1 MKQTPNYGLNQWEL
15 GDRIRMEDFNAD
27 NDITDTILAELDG
40 ELDEKLGRASL
51 YWSVPATPGS
61 TTGPSTINPSGLVDD
76 WSNYEYLVL
85 MVDIPEGNPQTG
97 SPLEI
102 QIGNNPCETVAT
114 IPEDSFIVIFR
125 SRRNASSK
133 VQGTILSANG
143 VKFFT
148 CQTTFSQLDHMFIV
162 PTTGRMSSTG
172 LTFVGFR

>member
-1 MKQTPNYGLNQWEL
+1 MKQTDQYGLNQWEL
-15 GDRIRMEDFNAD
+15 SDRIQMEDFNAD
-27 NDITDTILAELDG
+27 NAKIDTALAG
-40 ELDEKLGRASL
+40 MLGRASL

-61 TTGPSTINPSGLVDD
+61 TTGPKTINPSGLVDD
-76 WSNYEYLVL
+76 WSNYEYVIM
-85 MVDIPEGNPQTG
+85 MVDIPEGDQRTG

-102 QIGNNPCETVAT
+102 QIGNNPSETVAT

-148 CQTTFSQLDHMFIV
+148 CQIMFSQLDHMFIV
-162 PTTGRMSSTG
+162 PTKGRMSSTG
-172 LTFVGFR
+172 LAFVGFR